1 MNVLLKI
8 RLEKLTSPSGSMLL
22 VNQNHFMKIYKRYLV
37 SSRCS
42 ALYCCAIVQALDWTN
57 LKVVHFR

>member
-22 VNQNHFMKIYKRYLV
+22 VNQNNFMKIYKRCLV
-37 SSRCS
+37 SSRCRV
-42 ALYCCAIVQALDWTN
+42 LYCHAIVQALDWTN
-57 LKVVHFR
+57 VRS